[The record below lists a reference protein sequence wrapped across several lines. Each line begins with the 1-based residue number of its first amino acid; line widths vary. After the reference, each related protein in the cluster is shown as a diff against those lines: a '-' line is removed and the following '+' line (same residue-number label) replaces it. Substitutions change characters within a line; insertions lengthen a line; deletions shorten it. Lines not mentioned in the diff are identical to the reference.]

1 MELLLTAGFH
11 GGSSLVVR
19 GVEDVHVSSALD
31 GRVIRGLYVR
41 DDVVVVEAQGARWS
55 SDRPTVGWTV
65 EAREGMRGLRCVRSD
80 FGPDEWVLVVPREG
94 ALLVH
99 AYSVA
104 GNDSGRASGERGRWA
119 WHCGCAVPLLNG
131 GEGAK
136 GDRTFVRR
144 ALAHASPQVIAQV
157 RAIIEADAR
166 ARG

>member
-1 MELLLTAGFH
+1 
-11 GGSSLVVR
+11 
-19 GVEDVHVSSALD
+19 
-31 GRVIRGLYVR
+31 
-41 DDVVVVEAQGARWS
+41 
-55 SDRPTVGWTV
+55 
-65 EAREGMRGLRCVRSD
+65 MRGLRCVRSD
-80 FGPDEWVLVVPREG
+80 FGPDEWVIVAPREG

-104 GNDSGRASGERGRWA
+104 GNAGGRGGERGRWA
-119 WHCGCAVPLLNG
+119 WHCGYAVPLLNG
-131 GEGAK
+131 TGAK